1 MNTLS
6 YILLCMLVRKPCTG
20 YELKQYLTLFW
31 EAHHS
36 QIYTSLAKLLK
47 EGYVS
52 VENDDTHSQK
62 KIYHLTTKG
71 EEIVNIWIQE
81 ETKEPSQKDE
91 FLAKMY
97 VASILDKDTVK
108 GLLFE
113 RKQHQL
119 KILKQNQEK
128 QKQIEML
135 NNPEEQ
141 KKNFGRFLV
150 IQRRIRICEEELLW
164 CQWAEEQ
171 VEQLFTTELDS

>member
-20 YELKQYLTLFW
+20 YELKQYLALFW

-36 QIYTSLAKLLK
+36 QIYTSLSKLLK
-47 EGYVS
+47 EEYVR
-52 VENDDTHSQK
+52 VENDEKHAQK
-62 KIYHLTTKG
+62 KIYHLTEKG
-71 EEIVNIWIQE
+71 EKVVSIWIQE
-81 ETKEPSQKDE
+81 ETNEPSQKDE

-97 VASILDKDTVK
+97 VAAILEKDTVK

-119 KILKQNQEK
+119 KILKRNQEK
-128 QKQIEML
+128 QEQIDQITDPLER
-135 NNPEEQ
+135 Q
-141 KKNFGRFLV
+141 KNFGRFLV
-150 IQRRIRICEEELLW
+150 IQRKIRMCKEELSW

-171 VEQLFTTELDS
+171 VEALFAKM

>member
-20 YELKQYLTLFW
+20 YELKQYLSLFW

-36 QIYTSLAKLLK
+36 QIYTSLAKLLTD
-47 EGYVS
+47 EYVS
-52 VENDDTHSQK
+52 VENDQHHSQK
-62 KIYHLTTKG
+62 KIYHLTEKG

-81 ETKEPSQKDE
+81 ETKDPSQKDE

-113 RKQHQL
+113 RKQHHL
-119 KILKQNQEK
+119 KILKQNQ
-128 QKQIEML
+128 QKQEQIDL
-135 NNPEEQ
+135 LKDPVEQ

-150 IQRRIRICEEELLW
+150 VQRKIRMCEEELRW
-164 CQWAEEQ
+164 CHWAEEQ
-171 VEQLFTTELDS
+171 VEQFNKFER

>member
-20 YELKQYLTLFW
+20 YELKQYLALFW

-47 EGYVS
+47 DEYVS
-52 VENDDTHSQK
+52 VETDDTHTQK
-62 KIYHLTTKG
+62 KIYHLTKKG
-71 EEIVNIWIQE
+71 EEVVNLWIQE

-91 FLAKMY
+91 FLAKIY
-97 VASILDKDTVK
+97 VASILDKHTVK

-113 RKQHQL
+113 RRQHQL

-128 QKQIEML
+128 QEQIEQL
-135 NNPEEQ
+135 SDPVEQ
-141 KKNFGRFLV
+141 NRNFGRFLV
-150 IQRRIRICEEELLW
+150 IQRRIRICEEELRW

-171 VEQLFTTELDS
+171 VEQLFSKKLSI